1 MADRVGDRDLAVAGE
16 HRRERLVGRGEL
28 DDREVLAVL
37 AEPLERRADAE
48 LDAAH
53 RVGLVADRLLLALA
67 QLVVRRLEQLGEQLF
82 LRGEVPVEDALADAE
97 RGDDVGDR
105 GGVVAPLGEEPGRAR
120 DQLLPAFLTSGREL
134 AAHESGERRLSA
146 VLTARSMIAARRH
159 TTVNQP
165 FAGP

>member
-1 MADRVGDRDLAVAGE
+1 MREHLGVAVGDAALDDAVLQVADRVGDRDLAVAGE

-37 AEPLERRADAE
+37 GEPRERRPDAE
-48 LDAAH
+48 LDAAD

-67 QLVVRRLEQLGEQLF
+67 QLVVRRLEQLGEQLL

-105 GGVVAPLGEEPGRAR
+105 RGVVAPLGEQPGRAG
-120 DQLLPAFLTSGREL
+120 PSAGR
-134 AAHESGERRLSA
+134 A
-146 VLTARSMIAARRH
+146 VPGLGA
-159 TTVNQP
+159 
-165 FAGP
+165 